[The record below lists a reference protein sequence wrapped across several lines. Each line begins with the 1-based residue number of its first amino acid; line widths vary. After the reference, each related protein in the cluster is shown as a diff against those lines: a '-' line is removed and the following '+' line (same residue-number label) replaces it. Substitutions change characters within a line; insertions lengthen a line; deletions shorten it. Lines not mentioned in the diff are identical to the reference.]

1 MGVQAI
7 DQTIFPSVLGKNKV
21 FYRPRSLTSG
31 NITLWSFPIPR
42 EKYFDLL
49 PALPL
54 NNCILSHGKTPLN
67 INQTFYQLY

>member
-7 DQTIFPSVLGKNKV
+7 DQKNFSSVLGKIKV

-31 NITLWSFPIPR
+31 NRTFWSFPIQR

-49 PALPL
+49 Y
-54 NNCILSHGKTPLN
+54 IT
-67 INQTFYQLY
+67 